1 MRTRPIVDA
10 LWPKICSAHRG
21 SQTIGAMLLACI
33 ISVTQPSQAQ
43 DEAAVND
50 ARELLAQGLS
60 AFNAGHFGEALDKY
74 TRAFS
79 IMKLPALAVHMAR
92 ADVKLGRFV
101 AAADL
106 YQEATQL
113 GDGVGVPTAQSRA
126 RGEAQVERS
135 ALLLRIPKLLI
146 RIVGVEPNAVTVQVD
161 GATFPSESYESG
173 WLVDPGTHKVT
184 ASFGNQQQAQMAAM
198 TEGEARELRFEFKS
212 GPQHEANLIHS
223 SSAKDTLGGSSA
235 LRNAA
240 WVSLGVGGAG
250 LLVWGTAGLVALG
263 KSNHLKSENC
273 GRQPSDPTCPADEE
287 ANYARWRTT
296 AAVGFYT
303 GVAGLITG
311 AALYLA
317 EPSKKKTRD
326 SNARVLPWLGV
337 GSAGVEGSF

>member
-1 MRTRPIVDA
+1 MRTRSTTAV
-10 LWPKICSAHRG
+10 LSSKFGSGHRR
-21 SQTIGAMLLACI
+21 SQAVGAILFTCLV
-33 ISVTQPSQAQ
+33 SVTQLSRAQ

-146 RIVGVEPNAVTVQVD
+146 RVVGVDPKAVSVQVD

-184 ASFGNQQQAQMAAM
+184 ASFGNQLQEQMAAM
-198 TEGEARELRFEFKS
+198 LEGEARELRFTFEASPNKVVGQPAQS
-212 GPQHEANLIHS
+212 GNTANAGTS
-223 SSAKDTLGGSSA
+223 TM
-235 LRNAA
+235 RTAA
-240 WVSLGVGGAG
+240 WAGFGVGGAG
-250 LLVWGTAGLVALG
+250 LLVSGITGLLALSSRHRADSTQCNLQPRGSNCDQSAADRYGTYRTIAGV
-263 KSNHLKSENC
+263 S
-273 GRQPSDPTCPADEE
+273 
-287 ANYARWRTT
+287 
-296 AAVGFYT
+296 FYT
-303 GVAGLITG
+303 GLAGVITG
-311 AALYLA
+311 TALYFG
-317 EPSKKKTRD
+317 EPAQKKTRD
-326 SNARVLPWLGV
+326 AGVHVLPWLGLE
-337 GSAGVEGSF
+337 SAGVEGRF